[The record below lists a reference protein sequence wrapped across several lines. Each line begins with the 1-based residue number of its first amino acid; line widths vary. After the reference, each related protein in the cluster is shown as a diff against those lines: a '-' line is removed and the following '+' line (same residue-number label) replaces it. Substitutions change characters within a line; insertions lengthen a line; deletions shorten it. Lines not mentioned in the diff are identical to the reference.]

1 MISITDADT
10 PTYMT
15 VKEAAA
21 LLRVHTRT
29 IENRIRSHHLPAKKL
44 TGGRTLLID
53 RRDVLG
59 LLADARPEDVKEAA

>member
-1 MISITDADT
+1 MIGITDNQSPA
-10 PTYMT
+10 YMT

-29 IENRIRSHHLPAKKL
+29 IENRIRSRQLPAKKL

-53 RRDVLG
+53 RRDLLG
-59 LLADARPEDVKEAA
+59 LLIEARPDDTEEAE